1 METRGLE
8 PVPDSERTGRVRA
21 LFPTWVAAN
30 MTVLLLTIG
39 AGLVVFDGLSL
50 WQVLVVAVTAP
61 AVSFGLV
68 GLISVAG
75 RNGGAPGMALS
86 RAVFGQRGNLAPGAL
101 IWVARWGW
109 ETVNAVTGAYALL
122 AVLGLLFGIRST
134 STLIV
139 VTLFAF
145 VAGSFLLSGLG
156 LRALRLSCTWS
167 AYLFGGF
174 SVLVLVHLAGATSWP
189 AVLDRPAG
197 PTSAMIAGIG
207 TLAAGGIS
215 WAPAGPDFTR
225 YLPRTASG
233 RAMVAATVGGAGIVF
248 LPMVLMGAVMAVGT
262 PGLAVTRDPVAFIG
276 VLLPDWISVPYLAV
290 AVLGMVLINAMS
302 MYSAGFTAQTL
313 GFMIPRAWAVGVNA
327 AISLFL
333 GSLLMLV
340 ASSFVDSFIS
350 FLNLLAV
357 TFSAWIGVFGVDQLR
372 GRAYDP
378 EALMDTTST
387 SAYWYAGGFAWTAVA
402 AWAVGL
408 AAGLLFTGV
417 EWFTGPLATT
427 WTGRSGLGWAVTIL
441 VSGGLYAAL
450 PRPVARRAATAPLH
464 F

>member
-1 METRGLE
+1 METRGLD
-8 PVPDSERTGRVRA
+8 PVPERERTGRVRA
-21 LFPTWVAAN
+21 LFPTWAAAN

-39 AGLVVFDGLSL
+39 AGLVVFGGLSF

-61 AVSFGLV
+61 AVSFGMV

-75 RNGGAPGMALS
+75 RDGGAPGMALS

-122 AVLGLLFGIRST
+122 AVLDVLFDVPST
-134 STLIV
+134 TTLIM
-139 VTLFAF
+139 VTLLAF
-145 VAGSFLLSGLG
+145 VASSFLLSGLG
-156 LRALRLSCTWS
+156 VRALRLCCTWS

-174 SVLVLVHLAGATSWP
+174 SVLVLAHLVGATAWP

-215 WAPAGPDFTR
+215 WAPTGPDFTR
-225 YLPRTASG
+225 YLPHTAPG
-233 RAMVAATVGGAGIVF
+233 RVMVAATVGGAGIVF
-248 LPMVLMGAVMAVGT
+248 LPLVLTGAVMAVGT
-262 PGLAVTRDPVAFIG
+262 PGLAVTHDPVSFIG
-276 VLLPDWISVPYLAV
+276 VLLPDWIAVPYLVV

-313 GFMIPRAWAVGVNA
+313 GFAVPRAWAVGVNA

-333 GSLLMLV
+333 GALLMLV
-340 ASSFVDSFIS
+340 ASSFVDSFVS

-357 TFSAWIGVFGVDQLR
+357 TFSAWIGVFGVDLLR
-372 GRAYDP
+372 GRTYDP
-378 EALMDTTST
+378 AALMNTTPT
-387 SAYWYAGGFAWTAVA
+387 SAYWYSGGVAWNAVA
-402 AWAVGL
+402 AWAAGL
-408 AAGLLFTGV
+408 VVGLLFTGV

-427 WTGRSGLGWAVTIL
+427 WPGRNGLGWAVTIV

-450 PRPVARRAATAPLH
+450 PRPGARQRAEPLH

>member
-1 METRGLE
+1 METRGLD
-8 PVPDSERTGRVRA
+8 PVPDSERTGRARG
-21 LFPTWVAAN
+21 LFPTWAAAN

-39 AGLVVFDGLSL
+39 AGLVVFDGLSF
-50 WQVLVVAVTAP
+50 WQVLVIAVAAP
-61 AVSFGLV
+61 AVSFGMV

-75 RNGGAPGMALS
+75 RSGGAPGMALS

-109 ETVNAVTGAYALL
+109 ETANAVTGTYALL
-122 AVLGLLFGIRST
+122 AVLDLLFGVRST
-134 STLIV
+134 TTLV
-139 VTLFAF
+139 MVTLLAF

-156 LRALRLSCTWS
+156 ARALRVCCVWS

-174 SVLVLVHLAGATSWP
+174 SVLVLVHLAGATAWRT
-189 AVLDRPAG
+189 VLDRPAG
-197 PTSAMIAGIG
+197 PASAMIAGIG

-215 WAPAGPDFTR
+215 WAPSGPDFTR
-225 YLPRTASG
+225 YLPRSASG
-233 RAMVAATVGGAGIVF
+233 CAMVAATVGGAGIVF

-262 PGLAVTRDPVAFIG
+262 PELALTRDPVSFIG

-313 GFMIPRAWAVGVNA
+313 GFTVPRAWAVGVNA

-340 ASSFVDSFIS
+340 ASSFLDSFVS

-357 TFSAWIGVFGVDQLR
+357 TFSAWIGVFGVDLLR

-378 EALMDTTST
+378 VALMNTTPT
-387 SAYWYAGGFAWTAVA
+387 SAYWYTGGFAWTAVA
-402 AWAVGL
+402 AWAAGL
-408 AAGLLFTGV
+408 SVGLLFTGV
-417 EWFTGPLATT
+417 EWFTGPLAAT
-427 WTGRSGLGWAVTIL
+427 WAGRNGLGWAVTIA
-441 VSGGLYAAL
+441 VSGGLYAML
-450 PRPVARRAATAPLH
+450 PRPGVRQRAAPLH